1 METLYSKI
9 GPESLK
15 RLVDTF
21 YDIVFHESTISHLFT
36 NDQSMI
42 RDKQYRFL
50 TQFLGGPQLYTSE
63 YGHPRMRMRHLPH
76 AIDEAARI
84 EWLRCM
90 KQAISKMDFDPELAE
105 ALYNCFPRVAMH
117 MQNRWYWILR

>member
-15 RLVDTF
+15 SLVDTF
-21 YDIVFHESTISHLFT
+21 YDLVFDESTISHLFT
-36 NDQSMI
+36 NDKSTI

-50 TQFLGGPQLYTSE
+50 SQFLGGPQLYTSE
-63 YGHPRMRMRHLPH
+63 YGHPRMRMRHAPH

-90 KQAISKMDFDPELAE
+90 KLAISKMNFEPELGE
-105 ALYNCFPRVAMH
+105 ALYNCFPKVAAH
-117 MQNRWYWILR
+117 MQNS

>member
-1 METLYSKI
+1 METLYTKI
-9 GPESLK
+9 GPENLK
-15 RLVDTF
+15 QLVDTF
-21 YDIVFHESTISHLFT
+21 YDLVFNDSTISHLFT
-36 NDQSMI
+36 TDQSTI

-63 YGHPRMRMRHLPH
+63 FGHPRMRMRHAPH

-90 KQAISKMDFDPELAE
+90 KQAISTMDFDPELGE
-105 ALYNCFPRVAMH
+105 ALYNCFPRVAAH
-117 MQNRWYWILR
+117 MQNR